1 MNDKNYKKIEII
13 AWSVVAIILTIFL
26 VMTLKKDVF
35 SINDMFNNT
44 SNQNMK
50 VIKTYTVKDVEKFK
64 DINIDVNQGE
74 IELLESKD
82 NNIYIALKS
91 NKNMKNADYLNLDE
105 NTDKLDITSKKGSKI
120 HFLNNT
126 SIKIEIQIPK
136 SYNKN
141 ISIETD
147 AGDVIANKNLNL
159 NNLNITSNVGDVE
172 LNKNIK
178 CKKFNIVN
186 DTGDIDVTSIDGS
199 GSITSDV
206 GDIDCNIEG
215 LNQDIDITSDIGDIE
230 LGVNKDLSF
239 KLDSDKKPTKIDI
252 DLNNISKKGSSF
264 YGEHGQNPSYTIKT
278 HSDVGDVDIEYR

>member
-13 AWSVVAIILTIFL
+13 AWSAVAIILTIFF
-26 VMTLKKDVF
+26 VITLKNDTF
-35 SINDMFNNT
+35 SINDLFNNT

-91 NKNMKNADYLNLDE
+91 NKNMKNTDYLNLDD

-126 SIKIEIQIPK
+126 GIKIEIQIPK

-147 AGDVIANKNLNL
+147 AGDVIANKDLNL

-186 DTGDIDVTSIDGS
+186 DTGDINITRIDGS
-199 GSITSDV
+199 GSIKSDV
-206 GDIDCNIEG
+206 GDIECNIEG

-252 DLNNISKKGSSF
+252 DLNNISEKGSSF
-264 YGEHGQNPSYTIKT
+264 YAEHGQNMKYTIKT

>member
-13 AWSVVAIILTIFL
+13 AWSAVAIILTIFF
-26 VMTLKKDVF
+26 VITLKNDTF
-35 SINDMFNNT
+35 SINDLFNNT

-50 VIKTYTVKDVEKFK
+50 VIKTYTVKDAEKFK

-91 NKNMKNADYLNLDE
+91 NKNMKNTDYLNLDD

-126 SIKIEIQIPK
+126 GIKIEIQIPK

-147 AGDVIANKNLNL
+147 AGDVIANKDLNL

-186 DTGDIDVTSIDGS
+186 DTGDINITRIDGS
-199 GSITSDV
+199 GSIKSDV
-206 GDIDCNIEG
+206 GDIECNIEG

-252 DLNNISKKGSSF
+252 DLNNISEKGSSF
-264 YGEHGQNPSYTIKT
+264 YAEHGQNPNYAIKT

>member
-13 AWSVVAIILTIFL
+13 AWSAVAIILTIFF
-26 VMTLKKDVF
+26 VITLKNYTF
-35 SINDMFNNT
+35 SINDLFNNT

-50 VIKTYTVKDVEKFK
+50 VIKTYTVKDAEKFK

-91 NKNMKNADYLNLDE
+91 NKNMKNTDYLNLDD

-126 SIKIEIQIPK
+126 GIKIEIQIPK

-147 AGDVIANKNLNL
+147 AGDVIANKDLNL

-186 DTGDIDVTSIDGS
+186 DTGDVDITSIDGS

-252 DLNNISKKGSSF
+252 DLNNISEKGSSF
-264 YGEHGQNPSYTIKT
+264 YGEYGRNPNYTIKT

>member
-13 AWSVVAIILTIFL
+13 AWSAVAIILTIFL
-26 VMTLKKDVF
+26 VITLKNDTF
-35 SINDMFNNT
+35 SINDLFNNT

-50 VIKTYTVKDVEKFK
+50 VIKTYTVKDAEKFK

-91 NKNMKNADYLNLDE
+91 NKNMKNTDYLNLDE
-105 NTDKLDITSKKGSKI
+105 NTNKLDITSKKGSKI

-126 SIKIEIQIPK
+126 GIKIEIQIPK

-147 AGDVIANKNLNL
+147 AGDVIANKDLNL

-186 DTGDIDVTSIDGS
+186 DTGDINITRIDGS
-199 GSITSDV
+199 GSIKSDV
-206 GDIDCNIEG
+206 GDIECNIEG
-215 LNQDIDITSDIGDIE
+215 LNKDIDITSDIGDIE

-239 KLDSDKKPTKIDI
+239 KLDLDKKPNKIEI
-252 DLNNISKKGSSF
+252 DLNNISKKGSGF
-264 YGEHGQNPSYTIKT
+264 YAEHGQNPKYTIKT
-278 HSDVGDVDIEYR
+278 DSYVGDVDIEYR

>member
-35 SINDMFNNT
+35 SINDLFNNT

-50 VIKTYTVKDVEKFK
+50 VIKTYTVKDAEKFK

-126 SIKIEIQIPK
+126 GIKIEIQIPK

-147 AGDVIANKNLNL
+147 AGDVIANKDLNL

-186 DTGDIDVTSIDGS
+186 DTGDIDIRSIDGS
-199 GSITSDV
+199 GSIKSDV
-206 GDIDCNIEG
+206 GDIECNIEG

-230 LGVNKDLSF
+230 LGVNKDLGF
-239 KLDSDKKPTKIDI
+239 KLDSDKEPNKIEI
-252 DLNNISKKGSSF
+252 DFNNISKKGSSF
-264 YGEHGQNPSYTIKT
+264 YAEHGQSPKYTIKT
-278 HSDVGDVDIEYR
+278 HSDVGDVDIEYK

>member
-13 AWSVVAIILTIFL
+13 AWSAVAIILTIFF
-26 VMTLKKDVF
+26 VITLKNDTF
-35 SINDMFNNT
+35 SINDLFNNT

-50 VIKTYTVKDVEKFK
+50 VIKTYTVKDAEKFK

-91 NKNMKNADYLNLDE
+91 NKNMKNTDYLNLDD

-126 SIKIEIQIPK
+126 GIKIEIQIPK

-147 AGDVIANKNLNL
+147 AGDVIANKDLNL
-159 NNLNITSNVGDVE
+159 NNLNITSNVGDGE

-186 DTGDIDVTSIDGS
+186 DTGDVDITSIDGS

-252 DLNNISKKGSSF
+252 DLNNISEKGSSF
-264 YGEHGQNPSYTIKT
+264 YGEHGQNMKYTIKT